1 MRSLG
6 AEATEFPMPAPRSL
20 NLTTTAATLALA
32 LGIARGAEVD
42 LSEALHKNSHE
53 IRLQGGELTGDGRS
67 YLVKVT
73 HGAQFV
79 ALGEEHNNI
88 DIPPFTVA
96 LFRLLHQ
103 SEGFQYLALEQ
114 DPVMMQRVSEPPVRG
129 DRAAIT
135 ALAVRYLF
143 GFTFDSDQELTMLA
157 QVGALASGKGRPI
170 WGCDQAFGVTHI
182 LDELLAYATDRNR
195 AELETLRSQAAQVEA
210 TRDLRKNTFM
220 QSEVV
225 MAAIPS
231 LRAAF
236 PDARSQR
243 GTDLVETIAK
253 SSEIYSYYMAG
264 ERGEVPGYYSNN
276 AVREDYMKGRFLA
289 EYHFAEQRDGKPPKV
304 LLKFG
309 QYHLYR
315 GLSPTHVPSLG
326 NFVSDFARS
335 KENGFLSIYI
345 IPLGAADAPGGT
357 GYLPFA
363 GNERSKFLKPFAPLA
378 DSSRW
383 VLLDLRPF
391 REGPYYRALG
401 DAAPDLTDDQRQDL
415 RRVVYG
421 YDALLLIGRSSPA
434 THEATHVTY

>member
-1 MRSLG
+1 MPAARSL
-6 AEATEFPMPAPRSL
+6 T
-20 NLTTTAATLALA
+20 LTLTAAILAFA
-32 LGIARGAEVD
+32 VGIARGAKIN
-42 LSEALHKNSHE
+42 LPEALHANSHE
-53 IRLQGGELTGDGRS
+53 IHLDGGELTGDGRS

-96 LFRLLHQ
+96 LFRLLQ
-103 SEGFQYLALEQ
+103 ESEGFQYLALEQ
-114 DPVMMQRVSEPPVRG
+114 DPVMMQRVSESPVRG
-129 DRAAIT
+129 DGAAIT
-135 ALAVRYLF
+135 RLAARYLF
-143 GFTFDSDQELTMLA
+143 GFTFDSDQELAMLA

-182 LDELLAYATDRNR
+182 LDELLGYATDRSR
-195 AELETLRSQAAQVEA
+195 AELETLRRQAAQVEA
-210 TRDLRKNTFM
+210 TRDLHKSTFM

-225 MAAIPS
+225 AAAIPS

-236 PDARSQR
+236 AEARSPR
-243 GTDLVETIAK
+243 AAYLVETIAK
-253 SSEIYSYYMAG
+253 SSEIYNYYAAG

-276 AVREDYMKGRFLA
+276 AVREDYMKGRFLT

-335 KENGFLSIYI
+335 KESGFLSIYI
-345 IPLGAADAPGGT
+345 VPIGTADASSGGT

-363 GNERSKFLKPFAPLA
+363 GNEHSKFLKPFAPLA
-378 DSSRW
+378 ESSRW
-383 VLLDLRPF
+383 ILLDLRPF
-391 REGPYYRALG
+391 REGPYYRALA

-415 RRVVYG
+415 RRLVYG
-421 YDALLLIGRSSPA
+421 YDALVLIGNSAPA
-434 THEATHVTY
+434 THEATHVAY